1 MSHTKQCLFV
11 IEFRQVMPDRI
22 AALSVQKGE
31 PTRVLFD
38 LPVGVFQLA
47 GVPELAADFAVDLLK
62 HIIEATQGPVTHVNV
77 VYSGPTPPST
87 NN

>member
-1 MSHTKQCLFV
+1 MTRTKQCLFV

-22 AALSVQKGE
+22 AALSVHQGE

-38 LPVGVFQLA
+38 LPVGVFHTP
-47 GVPELAADFAVDLLK
+47 GVPERAADFAVDLLK
-62 HIIEATQGPVTHVNV
+62 HIIEATQGPVTNVDV

-87 NN
+87 DN